1 MMIKRIETVE
11 VKSVPYIEDMEQDK
25 IYLSESTWKATHLC
39 PTGCGEEIYTPFVR
53 GGYHYHT
60 DEENNVS
67 IHDELYCEKCH
78 TRYILK
84 NGYAIAHA

>member
-1 MMIKRIETVE
+1 MLIKRIETVE
-11 VKSVPYIEDMEQDK
+11 VNAVPLLEDMEQDK

-39 PTGCGEEIYTPFVR
+39 PNECGEEIYTPFVR

-60 DEENNVS
+60 DDENNVT

-78 TRYILK
+78 TRYTLK
-84 NGYAIAHA
+84 KGYAIAQA